1 MEKNQIS
8 NDEKTKIE
16 TKSKKVIL
24 SIPKTLEQSKKYINK
39 IKSCKNKLY
48 NIEFKNDEINMFHKQ
63 KKLNDNNL
71 TDKESLLLSL
81 FIKKYHNNFESKYI
95 PLKNEIA
102 KPILYVFLLPF
113 VSQENKYIIKI
124 GYTTNIIK
132 RHKELK
138 TEFDVN
144 EIKLLYC
151 YLIDGEHTELNVH
164 KNLKNTFN
172 INIFNMKKNKK
183 IENNSISEETY
194 IYSWTLFK
202 NIHNIIY
209 RDYIMNNSIILLTKE
224 NENLELKKINNEL
237 ELKKIEL
244 ELKKSD
250 NDIELKKMEL
260 KKSDN
265 DVELK
270 KIELELK
277 KMEFELK
284 KMEFEFKK
292 SNQ

>member
-1 MEKNQIS
+1 M
-8 NDEKTKIE
+8 
-16 TKSKKVIL
+16 
-24 SIPKTLEQSKKYINK
+24 P
-39 IKSCKNKLY
+39 
-48 NIEFKNDEINMFHKQ
+48 F
-63 KKLNDNNL
+63 
-71 TDKESLLLSL
+71 
-81 FIKKYHNNFESKYI
+81 
-95 PLKNEIA
+95 KNEIA

-183 IENNSISEETY
+183 
-194 IYSWTLFK
+194 
-202 NIHNIIY
+202 
-209 RDYIMNNSIILLTKE
+209 
-224 NENLELKKINNEL
+224 LELKKINN
-237 ELKKIEL
+237 EL

-265 DVELK
+265 DIELK
-270 KIELELK
+270 KIEL
-277 KMEFELK
+277 
-284 KMEFEFKK
+284 KK
-292 SNQ
+292 SDNYYEQKNMEY

>member
-1 MEKNQIS
+1 M
-8 NDEKTKIE
+8 
-16 TKSKKVIL
+16 
-24 SIPKTLEQSKKYINK
+24 
-39 IKSCKNKLY
+39 
-48 NIEFKNDEINMFHKQ
+48 
-63 KKLNDNNL
+63 
-71 TDKESLLLSL
+71 
-81 FIKKYHNNFESKYI
+81 
-95 PLKNEIA
+95 
-102 KPILYVFLLPF
+102 PF

-237 ELKKIEL
+237 ELKK
-244 ELKKSD
+244 SD

-265 DVELK
+265 D
-270 KIELELK
+270 IELK

-284 KMEFEFKK
+284 KIELESNK
-292 SNQ
+292 SNI

>member
-1 MEKNQIS
+1 M
-8 NDEKTKIE
+8 
-16 TKSKKVIL
+16 
-24 SIPKTLEQSKKYINK
+24 
-39 IKSCKNKLY
+39 
-48 NIEFKNDEINMFHKQ
+48 
-63 KKLNDNNL
+63 
-71 TDKESLLLSL
+71 
-81 FIKKYHNNFESKYI
+81 
-95 PLKNEIA
+95 
-102 KPILYVFLLPF
+102 YVFLLPF

>member
-1 MEKNQIS
+1 M
-8 NDEKTKIE
+8 
-16 TKSKKVIL
+16 
-24 SIPKTLEQSKKYINK
+24 
-39 IKSCKNKLY
+39 
-48 NIEFKNDEINMFHKQ
+48 
-63 KKLNDNNL
+63 
-71 TDKESLLLSL
+71 
-81 FIKKYHNNFESKYI
+81 
-95 PLKNEIA
+95 
-102 KPILYVFLLPF
+102 YVFLLPF

-144 EIKLLYC
+144 E
-151 YLIDGEHTELNVH
+151 
-164 KNLKNTFN
+164 NLKNTFN

-250 NDIELKKMEL
+250 NDIELKKMEF
-260 KKSDN
+260 
-265 DVELK
+265 ELK
-270 KIELELK
+270 KIELESN
-277 KMEFELK
+277 
-284 KMEFEFKK
+284 K
-292 SNQ
+292 SNI